1 MTSLSLPIV
10 RRRLIQLSAHLVVAV
25 VALVVIGGAT
35 RVMEAGLACP
45 DWPLCYGTL
54 LPGKQMN
61 AQVFLEWFH
70 RLDAFIVGM
79 ALLVQAIVSV
89 VWRRLLPRWMPWLSL
104 ALVGMVALQGGL
116 GALTVLQ
123 LLPSGIVTAHLVLA
137 LTLVALL
144 SGLTQR
150 LQQSSDVSAPFWWRG
165 LSLLALAAVI
175 GQSLLG
181 ARMATTWS
189 AQRCLSGGDACQWVS
204 LHRTTAMPVAGVV
217 LLFVVVA
224 LLAGGWARRQW
235 PLLGFVAALVLGQVA
250 LGITTFRL
258 GLSQPY
264 VTISHQLL
272 AALLVAALAALAARC
287 PDQSPAHSPVVVDG
301 TTLETCHG

>member
-1 MTSLSLPIV
+1 MTTFSLPIV
-10 RRRLIQLSAHLVVAV
+10 RRRLAQLSAHLVVAV

-45 DWPLCYGTL
+45 DWPLCYGTF
-54 LPGKQMN
+54 LPGRQMN

-70 RLDAFIVGM
+70 RLDAFLVGI
-79 ALLVQAIVSV
+79 ALLVQAVVSIL
-89 VWRRLLPRWMPWLSL
+89 WRRLLPRWMPWLSL

-123 LLPSGIVTAHLVLA
+123 LLPPGIVTAHLVLA

-150 LQQSSDVSAPFWWRG
+150 LQQSVAVAAPLWWRG
-165 LSLLALAAVI
+165 LSLLALSAVI

-181 ARMATTWS
+181 ARMATTWA
-189 AQRCLSGGDACQWVS
+189 AQRCLSGGDACQWVA
-204 LHRTTAMPVAGVV
+204 LHRSTAMPVAGVV
-217 LLFVVVA
+217 LGFVAVA

-235 PLLGFVAALVLGQVA
+235 PFLTFVGVLVFAQVA

-258 GLSQPY
+258 GLSQPV
-264 VTISHQLL
+264 VTVAHQLL
-272 AALLVAALAALAARC
+272 AALLVALLAALAARR
-287 PDQSPAHSPVVVDG
+287 PDQAPPLSSVVADG

>member
-1 MTSLSLPIV
+1 
-10 RRRLIQLSAHLVVAV
+10 
-25 VALVVIGGAT
+25 
-35 RVMEAGLACP
+35 
-45 DWPLCYGTL
+45 
-54 LPGKQMN
+54 MN
-61 AQVFLEWFH
+61 GQVFLEWFH
-70 RLDAFIVGM
+70 RLDAFIVGI

-89 VWRRLLPRWMPWLSL
+89 VWRKFLPRWMPWLSL

-150 LQQSSDVSAPFWWRG
+150 LQQSAAVSAPLWWRG
-165 LSLLALAAVI
+165 MSLMALVAVI

-217 LLFVVVA
+217 LLFVAAA

-235 PLLGFVAALVLGQVA
+235 PLLAFVAALVLGQVA

-258 GLSQPY
+258 GLSQPF

-272 AALLVAALAALAARC
+272 AALLVAVLAALAARC
-287 PDQSPAHSPVVVDG
+287 PDQPPAHSPVVVDG
-301 TTLETCHG
+301 ITLETCHG